1 MGKWLGHVGNRK
13 FIIHRSEATP
23 HHWNW
28 SGYSKFWALLPQ
40 LLGWAMH
47 GGPVGQSGNHRVN
60 TASSPGLFPQLALAP
75 SGVAG
80 GFPWQRRHLAP
91 PAAATASR
99 GPETWRSGGWE
110 GFKQQKLRLNWLN
123 QTTCGFSNVWSK
135 TNPRTPSEF
144 AVNTMVLSI
153 FFQVDPL
160 KWMDI
165 MRFMFSL
172 CPAVEA
178 WKHIINSWNW
188 HVSVGSLIHIHL
200 LIYLLSILA
209 VFWWRNVCLGITAF
223 PKDLHGPGLC
233 SLRLSGSDKRKTLWD
248 YPWWSFVLQA
258 FSNIW
263 GHLDI
268 SGYCNSGYIWTM
280 LDPVLNTCQGRF
292 VSTNSLRM
300 YPRRI

>member
-144 AVNTMVLSI
+144 AVNRLNVLCFRATSWISERGKLWPFISI
-153 FFQVDPL
+153 
-160 KWMDI
+160 
-165 MRFMFSL
+165 RFTKSTEFS
-172 CPAVEA
+172 AA
-178 WKHIINSWNW
+178 SSWCTFIQYIVW
-188 HVSVGSLIHIHL
+188 Q
-200 LIYLLSILA
+200 
-209 VFWWRNVCLGITAF
+209 GITYVTRI
-223 PKDLHGPGLC
+223 LLC
-233 SLRLSGSDKRKTLWD
+233 
-248 YPWWSFVLQA
+248 
-258 FSNIW
+258 IM
-263 GHLDI
+263 
-268 SGYCNSGYIWTM
+268 YII
-280 LDPVLNTCQGRF
+280 R
-292 VSTNSLRM
+292 S
-300 YPRRI
+300 Y

>member
-153 FFQVDPL
+153 FFSSRSIEVDGHHEIHVFVVPGRWSLETHHQLL
-160 KWMDI
+160 KLTCFCRKSHSHSFTHIFTLYLGCFLVTECLLRDHCLPQGSPWTGA
-165 MRFMFSL
+165 L
-172 CPAVEA
+172 QLEA
-178 WKHIINSWNW
+178 
-188 HVSVGSLIHIHL
+188 
-200 LIYLLSILA
+200 
-209 VFWWRNVCLGITAF
+209 FR
-223 PKDLHGPGLC
+223 
-233 SLRLSGSDKRKTLWD
+233 KR
-248 YPWWSFVLQA
+248 
-258 FSNIW
+258 
-263 GHLDI
+263 
-268 SGYCNSGYIWTM
+268 
-280 LDPVLNTCQGRF
+280 
-292 VSTNSLRM
+292 
-300 YPRRI
+300 